1 MTLSLSWKFAASN
14 YPIWKICES
23 FSLETGPKVNFE
35 KSMLVPINMTEQE
48 SGALAAKFGYAVG
61 SVPSTYM
68 GLPLRMSKPKIV
80 EFFAL
85 GSKISNTSTLF
96 SQARRLQLTDS
107 VFSAL
112 PTFYMCTFKLHK
124 TMIKQVD
131 KYRKKLSLGR
141 CWFICKKPSKS
152 ITGDGYSTQERRWPR
167 CNQFEDPLW
176 SSALKNFAQ
185 IFQ

>member
-1 MTLSLSWKFAASN
+1 
-14 YPIWKICES
+14 
-23 FSLETGPKVNFE
+23 
-35 KSMLVPINMTEQE
+35 MLVPINMTEQE

-68 GLPLRMSKPKIV
+68 GLPLSLSKPKIV
-80 EFFAL
+80 DFFAL
-85 GSKISNTSTLF
+85 GSKISNTSTLL

-131 KYRKKLSLGR
+131 KYRKHCLWEGADLDA
-141 CWFICKKPSKS
+141 KKPSKS
-152 ITGDGYSTQERRWPR
+152 ITGDGYSTQERRWSR
-167 CNQFEDPLW
+167 CNQFEDPL
-176 SSALKNFAQ
+176 
-185 IFQ
+185 